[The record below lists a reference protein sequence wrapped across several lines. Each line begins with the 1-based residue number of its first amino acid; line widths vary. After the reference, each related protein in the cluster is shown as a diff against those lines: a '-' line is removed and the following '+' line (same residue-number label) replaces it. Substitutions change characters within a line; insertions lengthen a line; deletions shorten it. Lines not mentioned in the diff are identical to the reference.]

1 MSKERADQENPPS
14 TVESVAGPEGGDG
27 GSLGECEDGSAA
39 AAMPGQPAVVPLSP
53 EDLGR
58 VADVVLGPVD
68 GADRRP
74 EPDRMGGAE
83 IDVGGPPDDGEP
95 ESAAS
100 ARAAP
105 ADRTADMGGPAESK
119 PGCVSGSARL
129 MACGGLPVA
138 AAKASRLT

>member
-74 EPDRMGGAE
+74 EPDRMEGQRLTSAGRPMTANRKAPRRPAQRQQT
-83 IDVGGPPDDGEP
+83 VRRTWAVPPSQSP
-95 ESAAS
+95 AAF
-100 ARAAP
+100 RAARGSGHAGVSRSLRP
-105 ADRTADMGGPAESK
+105 RH
-119 PGCVSGSARL
+119 PG
-129 MACGGLPVA
+129 
-138 AAKASRLT
+138 